1 MFQQGKVT
9 KGISNWRQPSLA
21 QIGLLIAVFILP
33 VFPMMYIEKNFQLVV
48 LTIYRIAWIA
58 ASFIMFFY
66 ILIKAKGKEKKTILS
81 VEALKGEFVISR
93 SWHVYLAFYPAAG
106 AIGALVNGYYL
117 IAPALLLLSAA
128 IFLTGR
134 YIQKGFRIDESGN
147 LFLVSNSGESAVNF
161 LVVNKVES
169 QINRMAT
176 EAVYKPLITLHFCSN
191 MGDSGKNPLK
201 LKFSPIRSKEFGTYV
216 DPKLFIEYIR
226 NKCEENGFVITY
238 SAKHTLDWVAEK
250 PY

>member
-21 QIGLLIAVFILP
+21 QIALLIAVFILP
-33 VFPMMYIEKNFQLVV
+33 VFPMLYIEKNFPPVV
-48 LTIYRIAWIA
+48 LTIYRVVWIA

-66 ILIKAKGKEKKTILS
+66 ILIKAKGKQKKTILT
-81 VEALKGEFVISR
+81 VEGLKGEFVISR

-106 AIGALVNGYYL
+106 AIGALMNGYYL

-128 IFLTGR
+128 IFFTGR
-134 YIQKGFRIDESGN
+134 YMQKGFRIDESGN
-147 LFLVSNSGESAVNF
+147 LFLVTNSGESAVNF
-161 LVVNKVES
+161 EMVNKVKS

-176 EAVYKPLITLHFCSN
+176 EAVYRPVITLHFCSN
-191 MGDSGKNPLK
+191 MGDSDKNPLK
-201 LKFSPIRSKEFGTYV
+201 LKFSPIRSKELGTYV

-226 NKCEENGFVITY
+226 LKCEESGFIITY